1 MRVIPREVQ
10 AFATKSTPI
19 REMRSALTLSV
30 LQREALVGS
39 ILGDGCLVA
48 NSWKKNYRLKMDHCD
63 FQRRYLLWKY
73 EIFKNFT
80 LSPPRKREQ
89 TNAWSFRTISHPVLT
104 QYRNL
109 FYPNGKKV
117 VPESIN
123 ELLTAPISIAVWYM
137 DDGALNWRKDAL
149 LLNTQ
154 SFTYEENERLR
165 QCLKDNFGIEVT
177 IMRNKKYWVLY
188 IRKQYAPVFMRLVKR
203 HVTDLM
209 SEKLLV
215 TP

>member
-10 AFATKSTPI
+10 AFATNSTPI

-30 LQREALVGS
+30 LQREVLVGS

-48 NSWKKNYRLKMDHCD
+48 NSWKKNYRLKMEQCEA
-63 FQRRYLLWKY
+63 QRRYLFRKY
-73 EIFKNFT
+73 ALFKNFT
-80 LSPPRKREQ
+80 LSSPHNRIETQ
-89 TNAWSFRTISHPVLT
+89 AWSFRTISHPQFT
-104 QYRNL
+104 NYHEL
-109 FYPNGKKV
+109 FYRYGKKV
-117 VPESIN
+117 VPASIG
-123 ELLTAPISIAVWYM
+123 ELLIAPISIAVWYM
-137 DDGALNWRKDAL
+137 DDGMLNSRKDSV

-154 SFTYEENERLR
+154 SFSYKENEMLK
-165 QCLKDNFGIEVT
+165 QCLKRNFGIEAT
-177 IMRNKKYWVLY
+177 IVRNKKYWMLY